1 MTKSQKRGDAIWDRA
16 LSGLTKATGSANS
29 KDATKTDDYVTQTEY
44 NEKINGMEERLKT
57 QEKYVSRLLQ
67 INTKNLPFTRGGRK
81 KTRKNK
87 KSTKGK
93 AKKTR
98 RRS

>member
-1 MTKSQKRGDAIWDRA
+1 MTENNSVKDRKTTGFGFGSFFKSNKDKNDASS
-16 LSGLTKATGSANS
+16 LG
-29 KDATKTDDYVTQTEY
+29 DYVTQTEY
-44 NEKINGMEERLKT
+44 NEKIKDMDERLKT
-57 QEKYVSRLLQ
+57 QEKYVSRLLR
-67 INTKNLPFTRGGRK
+67 IYTKSLPFGGSK

>member
-1 MTKSQKRGDAIWDRA
+1 MTENNSVKDRKSTGFGFGSFFKSNKDKDDAS
-16 LSGLTKATGSANS
+16 LG
-29 KDATKTDDYVTQTEY
+29 DYVTQTEY

-67 INTKNLPFTRGGRK
+67 INTKNLPFTRGGSK

-87 KSTKGK
+87 KLTKGK